1 MGQAEGPW
9 WQHGGL
15 AGTGDGD
22 GGLTQ
27 GSVVQGGEV
36 HPHPTAPGSFPGRG
50 RSLALWDHG
59 GGVWPFLCRCGY
71 SDRPTLVP
79 LIPQG
84 IGSET

>member
-50 RSLALWDHG
+50 RSLARSVGPWG
-59 GGVWPFLCRCGY
+59 RGVAF
-71 SDRPTLVP
+71 P
-79 LIPQG
+79 L
-84 IGSET
+84 